1 MKSLPISG
9 PSRHSTEDVFAALVQ
24 ALTGLSENRV
34 RPRWQPKPP
43 KAPGP
48 EVDWCAVGIVRRSAP
63 PVSEVRRVRLPD
75 GTESSR
81 VETHELLEVLASF
94 YGPQADELA
103 LALREGLQVEENRYP
118 LREANMAYVQA
129 GPLTHVPELVNMK
142 FVYRVDLPLTFRRGP
157 AHMERS
163 TPPEGSV
170 HINPIESVPLCG
182 LCAVSR

>member
-1 MKSLPISG
+1 MNNLPIAG
-9 PSRHSTEDVFAALVQ
+9 PSRQSAEDVLTALVQ
-24 ALTGLSENRV
+24 ALTGLPENLV

-43 KAPGP
+43 KVPGP
-48 EVDWCAVGIVRRSAP
+48 EVTWCAVGIVRRCAP
-63 PVSEVRRVRLPD
+63 PVSEVRRVRLPG

-118 LREANMAYVQA
+118 LREANMAYVQN
-129 GPLTHVPELVNMK
+129 GPLTHVPERVNMR
-142 FVYRVDLPLTFRRGP
+142 FIYRVDVPLTFRRGP
-157 AHMERS
+157 AHMER
-163 TPPEGSV
+163 TAPPEGAV